1 MRFNQLK
8 KIHPAAW
15 IPTVYFGMGL
25 PFAAIN
31 QASPL
36 MYESLGISDAMI
48 AFWTSLLL
56 LPYTLKFLWSPVLEM
71 FKTKKHFV
79 VATQFVTGATFALVA
94 FSLQLNEFF
103 TYSIALLAVIAL
115 SGSTHDIATDG
126 VYMNVLSSQN
136 QARYIGWQGAAY
148 NIAKVLTAGGLVY
161 LAGILENTIGAVHGW
176 MIIMV
181 IYGATM
187 ILLALYH
194 TRMLPSGGAA
204 TGQVDSLKE
213 GFQTLWDVLRTFFQ
227 KKYIGWYIAFIIIY
241 RFAEGFAVKIAP
253 LFFKAS
259 IADGG
264 LGLSTSKI
272 GLLYGVFGSGAFVLG
287 SLLAGYFIAGK
298 GLRRSLF
305 TLICIFNFQFV
316 VYALLAVFRPSN
328 IYLISSAVIVEYF
341 AYGFGFVGLTL
352 FMMQQV
358 APGKYKMAHY
368 AFASGIMNLG
378 VMLPGM
384 LSGFLS
390 DSIGYKSFFLFIL
403 VAMIPSFFAARFVP
417 FTHPDNKEAEP
428 QEIENNA

>member
-25 PFAAIN
+25 PYAAIN

-36 MYESLGISDAMI
+36 MYESLGISDSMI

-79 VATQFVTGATFALVA
+79 VATQFVTGVTFAMVA
-94 FSLQLNEFF
+94 FSLQLNDFF
-103 TYSIALLAVIAL
+103 AYSVALLAIVAL

-126 VYMNVLSSQN
+126 VYMNVLSSQD
-136 QARYIGWQGAAY
+136 QARYIGWQGAAF

-161 LAGILENTIGAVHGW
+161 LAGVLENTIGAFHGW
-176 MIIMV
+176 MIIMIV
-181 IYGATM
+181 YGATM
-187 ILLALYH
+187 LLLSFYH

-204 TGQVDSLKE
+204 TGEVHSLKE
-213 GFQTLWDVLRTFFQ
+213 GFQILWDVLRTFFQ
-227 KKYIGWYIAFIIIY
+227 KKYIGWYIGFIIIY

-253 LFFKAS
+253 LFFKAAV
-259 IADGG
+259 ADGG
-264 LGLSTSKI
+264 LGLSTSEI

-298 GLRRSLF
+298 GLRKSIF
-305 TLICIFNFQFV
+305 SLICIFNFQFI

-328 IYLISSAVIVEYF
+328 IYLIGSAVVVEYF

-378 VMLPGM
+378 FMLPGM

-390 DSIGYKSFFLFIL
+390 DSIGYKSFFLFVL
-403 VAMIPSFFAARFVP
+403 VAMIPSFFAAKFVP
-417 FTHPDNKEAEP
+417 FTHPDNKESETK
-428 QEIENNA
+428 EIEK

>member
-25 PFAAIN
+25 PYAAIN

-36 MYESLGISDAMI
+36 MYESLGISDSMI

-79 VATQFVTGATFALVA
+79 VATQFVTGVTFAMVA
-94 FSLQLNEFF
+94 FSLQLNDFF
-103 TYSIALLAVIAL
+103 AYSVALLAIVAL

-126 VYMNVLSSQN
+126 VYMNVLSSQD
-136 QARYIGWQGAAY
+136 QARYIGWQGAAF

-161 LAGILENTIGAVHGW
+161 LAGVLENTIGAFHGW
-176 MIIMV
+176 MIIMIV
-181 IYGATM
+181 YGATM
-187 ILLALYH
+187 LLLSFYH

-204 TGQVDSLKE
+204 TGEVHSLKE

-227 KKYIGWYIAFIIIY
+227 KKYIGWYIGFIIIY

-253 LFFKAS
+253 LFFKAAV
-259 IADGG
+259 ADGG
-264 LGLSTSKI
+264 LGLSTSEI

-298 GLRRSLF
+298 GLRKSIF
-305 TLICIFNFQFV
+305 SLICIFNFQFV

-328 IYLISSAVIVEYF
+328 IYLIGSAVVVEYF

-378 VMLPGM
+378 FMLPGM

-390 DSIGYKSFFLFIL
+390 DSIGYKSFFLFVL
-403 VAMIPSFFAARFVP
+403 VAMIPSFFAAKFVP
-417 FTHPDNKEAEP
+417 FTYPDNKEAETK
-428 QEIENNA
+428 EIEK